1 MRVTI
6 TRTKGT
12 VCAVCKTPMPVGEPG
27 VAYSVSTWGL
37 RRAHVACYKKQT
49 AAARGRATT
58 DAADIVTNAQPGT
71 TRREP

>member
-49 AAARGRATT
+49 AAARVQPSAATT
-58 DAADIVTNAQPGT
+58 NEQEVK
-71 TRREP
+71 